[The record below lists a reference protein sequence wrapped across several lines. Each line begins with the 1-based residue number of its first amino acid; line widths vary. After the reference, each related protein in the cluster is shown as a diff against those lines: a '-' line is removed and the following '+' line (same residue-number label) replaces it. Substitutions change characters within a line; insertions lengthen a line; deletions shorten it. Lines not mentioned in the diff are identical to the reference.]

1 MKCSVLTSVS
11 CLAVALAFGGPVAA
25 SEIAATNEA
34 ASVNMTVQ
42 FDLVGKPLSDAL
54 LEFTDLTGLGLV
66 FDSRLV
72 ANKDAPAIAGQYSA
86 KVALDLLLANSG
98 LHVVDVG
105 GNTLAI
111 VPVRKAITRPV
122 GGTGLAP
129 IADAGSLSL
138 SATAVI
144 DELLIVGTRTS
155 NPPYYKFKPTQA
167 LGGDALQFG
176 GKVNVSDF
184 LFELPSMLSDIT
196 SANTTVFGTP
206 AGLNMADLRGI
217 GPERTLVLVNGRRFV
232 PTFGGSLT
240 LYGVDLNSIPAS
252 LVERIEIINGGA
264 ATSYGGEAVSG
275 VVNFTLQDHL
285 DGWSGAVQGGITE
298 RGDREEILAT
308 LTFGNEFSEGR
319 GSVIASLTIDDQSG
333 LYMSDREVTSNPSGF
348 ALNGRRSFEEGA
360 VFTRGFGGSS
370 FVPEGYFQSVVL
382 PGGDIASLPV
392 RYLLNEA
399 GTEIEMDEGRE
410 DQIYNFSQ
418 GHTLITPIDR
428 VFATLNLNYD
438 IAPGHKLIFENS
450 LADTDVISQLA
461 PIPLSLGSG
470 LTDEDGQ
477 PILVPH
483 SNPFIPDDLRALLAS
498 EGLSDAEG
506 LILSRRLVE
515 LGPRRTYISRRTLR
529 SLIGFQ
535 GMMAPGWSYDVYYQ
549 FGRNEVDEK
558 RDGLL
563 DIGNYAAA
571 VDPDRCARTNGCSV
585 INPFGFG
592 HLNDAQIDFLK
603 APNAKRKISTRQNIF
618 SFAISG
624 PLEWFTEDDTKLT
637 VGLEYRHEALDDVPD
652 PALETRPVSGSLVFP
667 GSSGSFDAIE
677 GFFDV
682 TAPLLKDKRFAK
694 ELTATFGLRMSDFST
709 TSAIFN
715 WHAGGYWNP
724 GGGLSVRLSYQSG
737 RRAPNI
743 AELFAGG
750 PSGFDSFQDPCADVS
765 VFDISTLAENCRSKG
780 PLGVPVGFTQSQ
792 SLVDIQSFGNPNL
805 SEERSSNLTWGMT
818 IDSDGLFDN
827 FPGRLRLSVD
837 TYRIKVSN
845 YIVNLDADQLLD
857 VCYQSEGLTNLFCG
871 ENPVTGSPYIQRD
884 PSTGNLLAVT
894 GTIFNAG
901 KFWLKG
907 YDVEL
912 QYMLDLKGKD
922 SFLDGISISGLYSRN
937 LDASQQNSAN
947 GPIEDLRS
955 LPKYPKH
962 RFQAGISFDMGNIT
976 VDWDVRFR
984 GNAYSNKALTDVPAA
999 RIPTVL
1005 YNDVAARVRM
1015 NKHITFYGGI
1025 RNLFDQDAPRVF
1037 GGSVQDTFPEFY
1049 DTLGRRFY
1057 LGAVF
1062 DF

>member
-1 MKCSVLTSVS
+1 MTSVS
-11 CLAVALAFGGPVAA
+11 YLAVTLAIGGPVFA
-25 SEIAATNEA
+25 SEIAATNEV
-34 ASVNMTVQ
+34 ASINTMVQ
-42 FDLVGKPLSDAL
+42 FDLTGKALSDAL

-72 ANKDAPAIAGQYSA
+72 AGKDAPDLAGQYSA

-111 VPVRKAITRPV
+111 VPVRPVITRPV
-122 GGTGLAP
+122 GGGAGFVPVT
-129 IADAGSLSL
+129 DTGSLSL

-167 LGGDALQFG
+167 LGGEDVQFG

-196 SANTTVFGTP
+196 SANTTIFGTP

-285 DGWSGAVQGGITE
+285 DGWSGAVQGGVTE

-308 LTFGNEFSEGR
+308 LTFGNEFSEGK

-370 FVPEGYFQSVVL
+370 FVPEGHFQSVVL
-382 PGGDIASLPV
+382 PGGDIASLSE
-392 RYLLNEA
+392 RYLFNEA
-399 GTEIEMDEGRE
+399 GTAIEMHEGRE
-410 DQIYNFSQ
+410 DQIYNFAN

-450 LADTDVISQLA
+450 LADTKVVSQLA

-470 LTDEDGQ
+470 LTIEDGK
-477 PILVPH
+477 LVTVPL
-483 SNPFIPDDLRALLAS
+483 SNPFVPDDVRALLAE
-498 EGLSDAEG
+498 EGLSGAEG
-506 LILSRRLVE
+506 LILSRRIVE
-515 LGPRRTYISRRTLR
+515 LGPRRTHIARRTIR

-549 FGRNEVDEK
+549 FGRNEVDEE

-563 DIGNYAAA
+563 DLKNYAASL
-571 VDPDRCARTNGCSV
+571 DPDLCARTVGCSV

-592 HLNDAQIDFLK
+592 HLSDSQVDFLK
-603 APNAKRKISTRQNIF
+603 APNATRKIHTRQNIF

-624 PLEWFTEDDTKLT
+624 PLEWFTDEDTKLT
-637 VGLEYRHEALDDVPD
+637 LGLEYRHEALDDEPD
-652 PALETRPVSGSLVFP
+652 PALEARPVSGSLVFP

-682 TAPLLKDKRFAK
+682 TAPLLKDLRFAK
-694 ELTATFGLRMSDFST
+694 ELTATFGLRLSDFST
-709 TSAIFN
+709 TSGIIN

-724 GGGLSVRLSYQSG
+724 GGGVSVRLSYQSG

-750 PSGFDSFQDPCADVS
+750 PSGFDTFQDPCADLS
-765 VFDISTLAENCRSKG
+765 PFDSSTLADNCRSNG
-780 PLGVPVGFTQSQ
+780 PLGVPDGFTQSQ
-792 SLVDIQSFGNPNL
+792 SPVDIQSFGNPNL
-805 SEERSSNLTWGMT
+805 SEERSSNLTWGLSL
-818 IDSDGLFDN
+818 DSDGLFDH
-827 FPGRLRLSVD
+827 FPGRFRLSVD

-857 VCYQSEGLTNLFCG
+857 VCYRSEGLTNIFCG
-871 ENPVTGSPYIQRD
+871 DNPVTGSPYIQRD
-884 PSTGNLLAVT
+884 PSTGNLLAAT

-912 QYMLDLKGKD
+912 QYLLDLKGQD
-922 SFLDGISISGLYSRN
+922 SFIDGVTVSGLYSRN
-937 LDASQQNSAN
+937 LDARQQNSAD
-947 GPIEDLRS
+947 GPVEELRG

-962 RFQAGISFDMGNIT
+962 RLQAGVSFDMGNVT
-976 VDWDVRFR
+976 VDWDVRIR
-984 GNAYSNKALTDVPAA
+984 GSATSNLAFTDLPEA
-999 RIPTVL
+999 RIPTVI
-1005 YNDVAARVRM
+1005 YNDIAARVRM
-1015 NKHITFYGGI
+1015 NSHVTFYGGI
-1025 RNLFDQDAPRVF
+1025 RNLFDEDAPRVF
-1037 GGSVQDTFPEFY
+1037 AGSVQDTFPQFY

>member
-1 MKCSVLTSVS
+1 MTSVS
-11 CLAVALAFGGPVAA
+11 YLAVTLAIGGPVFA
-25 SEIAATNEA
+25 SEIAATNEV
-34 ASVNMTVQ
+34 ASINTMVQ
-42 FDLVGKPLSDAL
+42 FDLTGKALSDAL

-72 ANKDAPAIAGQYSA
+72 AGKDAPDLAGQYSA

-111 VPVRKAITRPV
+111 VPVRPVITRPV
-122 GGTGLAP
+122 GGGSGFVPVT
-129 IADAGSLSL
+129 DTGSLSL

-167 LGGDALQFG
+167 LGGEDVQFG

-196 SANTTVFGTP
+196 SANTTIFGTP

-285 DGWSGAVQGGITE
+285 DGWSGAVQGGVTE

-308 LTFGNEFSEGR
+308 LTFGNEFSEGK

-370 FVPEGYFQSVVL
+370 TTPTGHIQSVAL
-382 PGGDIASLPV
+382 SNGEIASLDG
-392 RYLLNEA
+392 RYYFNDT
-399 GTEIEMDEGRE
+399 GTGIAPADGSLS
-410 DQIYNFSQ
+410 QIYNFAE

-428 VFATLNLNYD
+428 LFATLNLNYD
-438 IAPGHKLIFENS
+438 ISRGHKLVFENS
-450 LADTDVISQLA
+450 LADTNVISQLA
-461 PIPLSLGSG
+461 PIPLGIGSG
-470 LTDEDGQ
+470 LNREDGT
-477 PILVPH
+477 PVTVPLN
-483 SNPFIPDDLRALLAS
+483 NPYIPDDLRDLLTDQGFA
-498 EGLSDAEG
+498 GAEG
-506 LILSRRLVE
+506 LILSRRMVE

-549 FGRNEVDEK
+549 FGRNEVDEE

-563 DIGNYAAA
+563 DIKNYAAA
-571 VDPDRCARTNGCSV
+571 INPETCSRTVGCSV
-585 INPFGFG
+585 INPFGYG
-592 HLNDAQIDFLK
+592 HLSDAQIDFLK
-603 APNAKRKISTRQNIF
+603 APNAKRKISTRQNVF

-624 PLEWFTEDDTKLT
+624 PLDGFTDEDTKLT
-637 VGLEYRHEALDDVPD
+637 LGLEYRHEALDDEPD
-652 PALETRPVSGSLVFP
+652 PALEVRPVSGSLVFP
-667 GSSGSFDAIE
+667 GSSGGFDAIE

-694 ELTATFGLRMSDFST
+694 ELTATFGLRLSDFST
-709 TSAIFN
+709 TSGIVN
-715 WHAGGYWNP
+715 WHAGGYWAP
-724 GGGLSVRLSYQSG
+724 GGGVSVRLSFQSG
-737 RRAPNI
+737 RRPPNI

-750 PSGFDSFQDPCADVS
+750 PSGFDTFQDPCSQIIRFDV
-765 VFDISTLAENCRSKG
+765 STLAKNCRSKG
-780 PLGVPVGFTQSQ
+780 RLGVPDGFEQSQ
-792 SLVDIQSFGNPNL
+792 SFVDIQSFGNPNL
-805 SEERSSNLTWGMT
+805 SEERSTNLTWGMT
-818 IDSDGLFDN
+818 FDSEGLFDH
-827 FPGRLRLSVD
+827 FPGRLRVSVD

-871 ENPVTGSPYIQRD
+871 DNPVTGSPYIQRD
-884 PSTGNLLAVT
+884 PSTGSLLAVT

-901 KFWLKG
+901 QFWLKG

-912 QYMLDLKGKD
+912 QYLLDLKGQGH
-922 SFLDGISISGLYSRN
+922 FLDGISVTGLYSRN
-937 LDASQQNSAN
+937 LDTKLQNSVD
-947 GPIEDLRS
+947 GPIEDLRG

-962 RFQAGISFDMGNIT
+962 RIQAGISFDMGNVT

-984 GNAYSNKALTDVPAA
+984 GTAVSNLALIDVPEGQVPA
-999 RIPTVL
+999 VF
-1005 YNDVAARVRM
+1005 YNDVAARFRV
-1015 NKHITFYGGI
+1015 NEHVTVYGGI
-1025 RNLFDQDAPRVF
+1025 RNLFDETAPRVF

-1049 DTLGRRFY
+1049 DTVGRRFY

>member
-1 MKCSVLTSVS
+1 MTSVS
-11 CLAVALAFGGPVAA
+11 YLAVVLACGGSAAA
-25 SEIAATNEA
+25 SEIAATSDV
-34 ASVNMTVQ
+34 ASVHTTVEFNQ
-42 FDLVGKPLSDAL
+42 TGKPLSDAL
-54 LEFTDLTGLGLV
+54 LEFTDRTGLGLV

-72 ANKDAPAIAGQYSA
+72 ANKDAPAITGQYSA

-98 LHVVDVG
+98 LQVVDVG

-111 VPVRKAITRPV
+111 VPVRLAISRPV
-122 GGTGLAP
+122 GSSGGLSPGGEATN
-129 IADAGSLSL
+129 LSL
-138 SATAVI
+138 SATAVV

-167 LGGDALQFG
+167 MGGEEMQFG

-196 SANTTVFGTP
+196 SANTTIFGTP
-206 AGLNMADLRGI
+206 AGLNLADLRGI

-333 LYMSDREVTSNPSGF
+333 LFMTDRDVTSNPSGF
-348 ALNGRRSFEEGA
+348 ALNGRRSGAEGA

-370 FVPEGYFQSVVL
+370 TTPAGLIQGVSLQN
-382 PGGDIASLPV
+382 GGIESLDAV
-392 RYLLNEA
+392 YYLNEA
-399 GTEIEMDEGRE
+399 GTAIEEADGSQH
-410 DQIYNFSQ
+410 QIYNFAED
-418 GHTLITPIDR
+418 HTLITPIDR

-438 IAPGHKLIFENS
+438 IAPGHKLVFENS
-450 LADTDVISQLA
+450 LADTNVVSQLA
-461 PIPLSLGSG
+461 PIPLQVGAG
-470 LTDEDGQ
+470 LNGDDGT
-477 PILVPH
+477 PIAVPLD
-483 SNPFIPDDLRALLAS
+483 NPYIPDPVRALLAAQ
-498 EGLSDAEG
+498 GLSDAAG
-506 LILSRRLVE
+506 LILSRRIVE
-515 LGPRRTYISRRTLR
+515 LGPRRTHISRRTLR

-549 FGRNEVDEK
+549 FGRNEVDEE

-563 DIGNYAAA
+563 DIRNYEAALNT
-571 VDPDRCARTNGCSV
+571 DLCSRTVGCSL
-585 INPFGFG
+585 INPFGVG
-592 HLNDAQIDFLK
+592 HWNDAQIDFLK
-603 APNAKRKISTRQNIF
+603 APNAHRKISTRQNVF

-624 PLEWFTEDDTKLT
+624 PLDGFTDEDTKLT
-637 VGLEYRHEALDDVPD
+637 VGLEYRHEALDDEPD
-652 PALETRPVSGSLVFP
+652 PALEARPVSGSLAFP

-682 TAPLLKDKRFAK
+682 TAPLLKDKRFAE
-694 ELTATFGLRMSDFST
+694 ELTATFGMRLSDFST
-709 TSAIFN
+709 TSGIIN
-715 WHAGGYWNP
+715 WHAGGYWAT
-724 GGGLSVRLSYQSG
+724 GGGVSVRLSYQSG

-750 PSGFDSFQDPCADVS
+750 PSGFDSFQDPCGLIEEFEAT
-765 VFDISTLAENCRSKG
+765 TLAKNCRSKG
-780 PLGVPVGFTQSQ
+780 LLGVPDGYTQVQ
-792 SLVDIQSFGNPNL
+792 SFVDIQSFGNPNL
-805 SEERSSNLTWGMT
+805 TEERSTNLTWGIA
-818 IDSDGLFDN
+818 IDSDGVFDS
-827 FPGRLRLSVD
+827 FLGRFRLSVD
-837 TYRIKVSN
+837 TYRIKVSD

-857 VCYQSEGLTNLFCG
+857 VCYQSEGLTHLFCG
-871 ENPVTGSPYIQRD
+871 DNPVTGSPYIQRD
-884 PSTGNLLAVT
+884 QSTGSLLAVT

-901 KFWLKG
+901 RFWLKG
-907 YDVEL
+907 YDVEF
-912 QYMLDLKGKD
+912 QYMLDLSD
-922 SFLDGISISGLYSRN
+922 SAGFLDGVSITGLYSRN
-937 LDASQQNSAN
+937 LDAKQQNSID

-962 RFQAGISFDMGNIT
+962 RLQAGVSFDMGKVT

-984 GNAYSNKALTDVPAA
+984 GRAITNKALGDLPEA
-999 RIPTVL
+999 RIPAAL
-1005 YNDVAARVRM
+1005 YNDVAARVRV
-1015 NKHITFYGGI
+1015 NKNITFYGGI
-1025 RNLFDQDAPRVF
+1025 RNLFDEDAPRIV

-1049 DTLGRRFY
+1049 DTVGRRFY

>member
-1 MKCSVLTSVS
+1 MVE
-11 CLAVALAFGGPVAA
+11 F
-25 SEIAATNEA
+25 N
-34 ASVNMTVQ
+34 Q
-42 FDLVGKPLSDAL
+42 VGKPLSDAL

-72 ANKDAPAIAGQYSA
+72 ANRDAPAITGQYSA
-86 KVALDLLLANSG
+86 KVALDLLLAESG
-98 LHVVDVG
+98 LQVIDVG

-111 VPVRKAITRPV
+111 VPVKQLISRPLGSS
-122 GGTGLAP
+122 GGLSPLGDATNLA
-129 IADAGSLSL
+129 L

-167 LGGDALQFG
+167 LGGEEMHFG

-285 DGWSGAVQGGITE
+285 DGWTGAVQAGVTE

-333 LYMSDREVTSNPSGF
+333 LFMTDREVTSNPSGF
-348 ALNGRRSFEEGA
+348 ALNGRRSADENA

-370 FVPEGYFQSVVL
+370 VTPAGLLRSVVL
-382 PGGDIASLPV
+382 QDGSIETLGDV
-392 RYLLNEA
+392 YYLNDT
-399 GTEIEMDEGRE
+399 GTAIEVANGSQH
-410 DQIYNFSQ
+410 QIYNFAED
-418 GHTLITPIDR
+418 HTLVTPIDR

-438 IAPGHKLIFENS
+438 IAPGHKMIFENS
-450 LADTDVISQLA
+450 LTDTNVVSQLA
-461 PIPLSLGSG
+461 PIPLQVGAG
-470 LTDEDGQ
+470 LNSEDGS
-477 PILVPH
+477 PIAIPLE
-483 SNPFIPDDLRALLAS
+483 NPYIPDDVRALLVAR
-498 EGLSDAEG
+498 GLSDAAG
-506 LILSRRLVE
+506 LILSRRIVE

-549 FGRNEVDEK
+549 FGRNEVDEE

-563 DIGNYAAA
+563 DIKNYQAATS
-571 VDPDRCARTNGCSV
+571 PDLCSNTIGCSL
-585 INPFGFG
+585 INPFGYG
-592 HLNDAQIDFLK
+592 HLNADQVGFLK
-603 APNAKRKISTRQNIF
+603 APNANRKISTRQNVF

-624 PLEWFTEDDTKLT
+624 PLDGFTDDDTKLT
-637 VGLEYRHEALDDVPD
+637 LGLEYRHEALDDQPD
-652 PALETRPVSGSLVFP
+652 PALDTRPVSGSLVFP

-677 GFFDV
+677 GFFDL
-682 TAPLLKDKRFAK
+682 TAPLLKDERFAE
-694 ELTATFGLRMSDFST
+694 ELTATLGLRLSDFST
-709 TSAIFN
+709 TSGIIN
-715 WHAGGYWNP
+715 WHAGGYWAP

-750 PSGFDSFQDPCADVS
+750 PSGFDNFRDPCGRIREFEAT
-765 VFDISTLAENCRSKG
+765 TLAKNCRSKG
-780 PLGVPVGFTQSQ
+780 LLGVPDGYNQTQTF
-792 SLVDIQSFGNPNL
+792 VDIQSFGNPNL
-805 SEERSSNLTWGMT
+805 SEERSTNLTWGMT
-818 IDSDGLFDN
+818 LDSDGLFDN
-827 FPGRLRLSVD
+827 FPGRFRLSVD
-837 TYRIKVSN
+837 TYRIKVSD
-845 YIVNLDADQLLD
+845 YIVNLNADQLLD
-857 VCYQSEGLTNLFCG
+857 VCYQSEGLTHQFCG
-871 ENPVTGSPYIQRD
+871 DNPVTGRPYIQRD
-884 PSTGNLLAVT
+884 PLTGSLLAVT

-901 KFWLKG
+901 QFWLKG
-907 YDVEL
+907 YDLEF
-912 QYMLDLKGKD
+912 QYMLDLSESAG
-922 SFLDGISISGLYSRN
+922 FLDGVSITGLYSRN
-937 LDASQQNSAN
+937 LDTRQQASAD
-947 GPIEDLRS
+947 GLIEDLRS

-962 RFQAGISFDMGNIT
+962 RFQAGVSFDMGKVT

-984 GNAYSNKALTDVPAA
+984 GRAITNKALGDLPEA
-999 RIPTVL
+999 RIPSVL
-1005 YNDVAARVRM
+1005 YNDMAARVRV
-1015 NKHITFYGGI
+1015 NKNVTFYGGI
-1025 RNLFDQDAPRVF
+1025 RNLFDEDAPRIA

-1049 DTLGRRFY
+1049 DTIGRRFY